1 MKWNWEQPD
10 WPDFTWDAA
19 RLARA
24 EQAFLLGAGVV
35 FGVVEHLD
43 ETDADA
49 VRVETFTS
57 EALTTSEIEGELLDR
72 ESVQSSVRRQ
82 LGLSADSARQ
92 RPAEEGVAAVTVA
105 SHRSAAEPLN
115 HEVLFEWHRL
125 LMKGRRDLQDVGR
138 YRTQPEPMQVVSGKV
153 HDPTVH
159 FEAPPSE
166 RVPTEM
172 DRFID
177 WFNRTAPGGKTP
189 LPALTRAGLVHQRF
203 VCIHPF
209 EDGNGRIARALCEK
223 AISQTLGRSTLLA
236 LAGTILA
243 RRREYYDILEASNK
257 RNEVTDWLAWFAG
270 VALEAQQRTHALVEF
285 TLDKTRLLD
294 RLRDQLNE
302 RQEKAVLRML
312 REGPRGFEGGLT
324 ASKYIGITGA
334 TTATASRD
342 LADLVEKGAFTRE
355 GERKHTR
362 YHLAIPLHPTPRIT
376 VSESGEIVQLSP
388 QPR

>member
-1 MKWNWEQPD
+1 MRWNWEQPN

-24 EQAFLLGAGVV
+24 EQAFLLAAGVV
-35 FGVVEHLD
+35 FGVVEHLG
-43 ETDADA
+43 ETDADT

-57 EALTTSEIEGELLDR
+57 EALTTSEIEGEFLDR

-82 LGLSADSARQ
+82 LGLSADPARSE
-92 RPAEEGVAAVTVA
+92 PAEEGIAELMVAC
-105 SHRSAAEPLN
+105 HRTAADPLT
-115 HEVLFEWHRL
+115 HETLFEWHRL
-125 LMKGRRDLQDVGR
+125 LMKGRQDLHDVGR

-159 FEAPPSE
+159 FEAPPSD
-166 RVPTEM
+166 RVPAEM
-172 DRFID
+172 NRFVD
-177 WFNRTAPGGKTP
+177 WFNRTAPGGTSP
-189 LPALTRAGLVHQRF
+189 LPALTRAGLVHQHF

-223 AISQTLGRSTLLA
+223 AISQTLA
-236 LAGTILA
+236 TILA

-257 RNEVTDWLAWFAG
+257 RNEVTGWLAWFAG

-312 REGPRGFEGGLT
+312 REGPHGFEGGLT

-334 TTATASRD
+334 TTATATRD
-342 LADLVEKGAFTRE
+342 LADLVEKGALTRE

-362 YHLAIPLHPTPRIT
+362 YHLAIPLRPTPRVTI
-376 VSESGEIVQLSP
+376 SESGEIVEV
-388 QPR
+388 

>member
-35 FGVVEHLD
+35 LGVVEHLG

-49 VRVETFTS
+49 VMVETFTS

-72 ESVQSSVRRQ
+72 ESVQSSIRRQ
-82 LGLSADSARQ
+82 LGLSADPAKS
-92 RPAEEGVAAVTVA
+92 RPAEEGIAELTVA
-105 SHRSAAEPLN
+105 CHRTAADPLT
-115 HEVLFEWHRL
+115 HETLFGWHRL
-125 LMKGRRDLQDVGR
+125 LMKGRRDLHDVGR

-159 FEAPPSE
+159 FEAPPSD
-166 RVPTEM
+166 RVPAEM
-172 DRFID
+172 DRFVD
-177 WFNRTAPGGKTP
+177 WFNRTAPGGRSP
-189 LPALTRAGLVHQRF
+189 LPALTRAGLIHQHF

-223 AISQTLGRSTLLA
+223 VISQTLGRSTLLA
-236 LAGTILA
+236 LAATILA

-257 RNEVTDWLAWFAG
+257 RNEVTGWLAWFVG

-362 YHLAIPLHPTPRIT
+362 YHLAIPLRQTPRVT
-376 VSESGEIVQLSP
+376 VCESGEIVELSP